1 MSKKNFVIFI
11 LILIL
16 SINCFEVPE
25 RLKHICPDGCKRYF
39 NCDEKQKKCT
49 FKGFFPLYPL
59 ELLELFILMI
69 SSSLATSCGIG
80 GGTVYSSM
88 ILGVE
93 ELEPNQAFPVSNCL
107 ILFCGLVTFL
117 SFTLDKYQHPKNKFI
132 NYDVAI
138 IFSPSMLVGAKIGA
152 ILNKILPTSL
162 LLIFLIFLICY
173 TTRKT
178 YYNILKAKAKE
189 AKLDEKE
196 KEKFLENNSNNNKTD
211 KLIPEQGYSDFNTNT
226 NTNTNYINNTN
237 NNKLL
242 SSIISQENSDNKQD
256 KFEFSGLNNK
266 NEIDD
271 VDNVNNRRYTEE
283 ELKIINEDDNPLN
296 WNCITYVLFLEVIV
310 IIDQLIEGS
319 NRVPS
324 FIGIKKCSFIYWFCF
339 LLYVLLMLY
348 FIRYSIHKVYKHIE
362 IKKKLI
368 PDFSSEVIH
377 NVENHISYVVLISI
391 FAGIVSSSLGI
402 GGGMITNPAFASLG
416 MDPKESSSTSN
427 FLIIITAIASTFMFV
442 LSGQLEINYSICLGT
457 FCTIAA
463 LIGSFY
469 ILKYINKTGRSS
481 VLFVI
486 MEYFLIASLFI
497 AIYKI
502 FTLDLSETSF
512 IGSLFITNQFC

>member
-1 MSKKNFVIFI
+1 MSKRIFFIYILIFI
-11 LILIL
+11 L
-16 SINCFEVPE
+16 SVNCFEVPE
-25 RLKHICPDGCKRYF
+25 NLKDICPDGCKRYF
-39 NCDEKQKKCT
+39 HCDEKKKGCK

-93 ELEPNQAFPVSNCL
+93 ELEPNQAFPVSNFL
-107 ILFCGLVTFL
+107 ILFCGLVTFV
-117 SFTLDKYQHPKNKFI
+117 SFTLDKFQHPKNKFI

-138 IFSPSMLVGAKIGA
+138 IFSPSMLVGAKVGA

-162 LLIFLIFLICY
+162 LLIFLVILICY

-178 YYNILKAKAKE
+178 YYNILKARARE

-196 KEKFLENNSNNNKTD
+196 KEKFLENINNNNKTD
-211 KLIPEQGYSDFNTNT
+211 FLIPEKDKN
-226 NTNTNYINNTN
+226 NYNNSTEDNNNSTN
-237 NNKLL
+237 NKVV
-242 SSIISQENSDNKQD
+242 SSIISQENSDFKQD
-256 KFEFSGLNNK
+256 RFEFSDLNNK
-266 NEIDD
+266 NEGKDD
-271 VDNVNNRRYTEE
+271 NINKKIYSEE
-283 ELKIINEDDNPLN
+283 ELKILHEDDNPLH
-296 WNCITYVLFLEVIV
+296 WNSILYVLFLELIV
-310 IIDQLIEGS
+310 IIDILIEGS

-324 FIGIKKCSFIYWFCF
+324 FVGIKRCSFMYWFVF
-339 LLYVLLMLY
+339 LLYVGVMLY
-348 FIRYSIHKVYKHIE
+348 FIKYSIKKVYQHIE

-368 PDFSSEVIH
+368 PGYSSEVIH
-377 NVENHISYVVLISI
+377 NVENNITYVVGISI
-391 FAGIVSSSLGI
+391 IAGIVSSSLGI

-427 FLIIITAIASTFMFV
+427 FLIIVTAIATTFMFI

-481 VLFVI
+481 VLLVI

-497 AIYKI
+497 ALYKL
-502 FTLDLSETSF
+502 FTIDLSETTF
-512 IGSLFITNQFC
+512 FGSLFITNKFC